1 MQIPILPQAA
11 VHNLYTNVKKNKNFY
26 LLGEGSIID
35 TDTLKNLNETKMPQD
50 PGAQMVTDSKI
61 PEGKLDAANSVIIF
75 KMLENLS
82 AYQARDERIWCAL
95 THLYF
100 REYTVF
106 RHKISDSKFDTSVQN
121 HFFARNAGFRSLER
135 LNSISRLW
143 WHGYF
148 IERCRENNDFDEL
161 VYLLCSDTDFRQQLV
176 ERPEI
181 SKIPKVAL
189 AILLCKK
196 RLNEE
201 QPNNEFFKGR
211 AKTAPYRL
219 WFKRLSMEGGRV
231 LLSAMTS
238 EELTDLFWKFLE
250 EINR

>member
-1 MQIPILPQAA
+1 M
-11 VHNLYTNVKKNKNFY
+11 F
-26 LLGEGSIID
+26 
-35 TDTLKNLNETKMPQD
+35 
-50 PGAQMVTDSKI
+50 
-61 PEGKLDAANSVIIF
+61 
-75 KMLENLS
+75 ENMS

-161 VYLLCSDTDFRQQLV
+161 VYLLCKLIQIFVNSSWKDLRF
-176 ERPEI
+176 
-181 SKIPKVAL
+181 PKYL
-189 AILLCKK
+189 KLL
-196 RLNEE
+196 
-201 QPNNEFFKGR
+201 
-211 AKTAPYRL
+211 
-219 WFKRLSMEGGRV
+219 
-231 LLSAMTS
+231 
-238 EELTDLFWKFLE
+238 
-250 EINR
+250 

>member
-1 MQIPILPQAA
+1 MQIPILPQAT

-26 LLGEGSIID
+26 LSGEGSIIE
-35 TDTLKNLNETKMPQD
+35 TDTLKYLTDTSIPED
-50 PGAQMVTDSKI
+50 PGSQMVTN
-61 PEGKLDAANSVIIF
+61 PEMAEGKLDAANSVIIF
-75 KMLENLS
+75 KMLENMT
-82 AYQARDERIWCAL
+82 AYQARDERIWSAL

-100 REYTVF
+100 RKYTVF
-106 RHKISDSKFDTSVQN
+106 RHKISEGNFETTVKN
-121 HFFARNAGFRSLER
+121 HFFARDAGFRSLER

-161 VYLLCSDTDFRQQLV
+161 VYLLCSDTDFRQALI

-196 RLNEE
+196 KLKEL
-201 QPNNEFFKGR
+201 QPDTEFFKGR
-211 AKTAPYRL
+211 EKTAPHRL

-238 EELTDLFWKFLE
+238 EELTDLFWTFLE
-250 EINR
+250 EINS